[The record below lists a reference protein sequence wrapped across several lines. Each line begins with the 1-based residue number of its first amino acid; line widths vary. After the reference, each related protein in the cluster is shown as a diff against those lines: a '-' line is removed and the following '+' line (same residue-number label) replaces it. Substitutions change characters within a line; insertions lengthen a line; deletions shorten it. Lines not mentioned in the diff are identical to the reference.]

1 MFRSLKTKNYINT
14 PKIHLYMSKKKNP
27 KKINSTSMSQRTLC
41 YSTASTTPIKQ
52 RTMLVEQPGDP
63 TFLAVDPLVMS
74 LLLKMLP

>member
-1 MFRSLKTKNYINT
+1 MNT
-14 PKIHLYMSKKKNP
+14 PKNTHVHEQKKDP